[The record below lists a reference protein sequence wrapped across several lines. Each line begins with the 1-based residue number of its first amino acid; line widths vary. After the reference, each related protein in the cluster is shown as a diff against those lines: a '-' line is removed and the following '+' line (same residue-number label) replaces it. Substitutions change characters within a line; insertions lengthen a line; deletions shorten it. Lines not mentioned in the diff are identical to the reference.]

1 MKKIT
6 LSLLLIVFTCSLK
19 AQTIPNDWWQVT
31 ELATMPIPISNNAV
45 TEGFDANGKAYLYSF
60 GGIDSTKIWSGI
72 TLKSFRYDITNDT
85 WDTIPNLPD
94 TLGKIAAGASYID
107 SIIYIIGGYHV
118 FANSNEISSNK
129 VHRFNTRTNSY
140 MSNATPIPVA
150 IDDHVQAVYKD
161 SLIFVVTGWSNTTNV
176 PNVQIYD
183 VQNDTW
189 LVGTPTPN
197 NNTYKAFGATGT
209 ILGDTL
215 YYHGGASTG
224 FNFPGQNTLRKGYIN
239 PTNPTQ
245 ITWFSTSTPFISYRA
260 IAFPFNNN
268 EIHIIGGSEVTYN
281 FNGIAYNG
289 SGGVAPTNRSF
300 SYSPYNYISV
310 FNTKLIAENVPTP
323 FTDFPMDLRGY
334 GHVLGAYYV
343 AGGMLPNQVVSNK
356 LFRFILNI
364 SVSSIN
370 ENQTIS
376 FKTFP
381 NPTNQAVRLVFE
393 DTQQKTLELTDLNGK
408 SLFKQITSEKE
419 FNLDVSSYPKGIYL
433 LNVIANQKTGT
444 QKIVVQ

>member
-1 MKKIT
+1 MKNIT
-6 LSLLLIVFTCSLK
+6 LSLLLILISYHLK
-19 AQTIPNDWWQVT
+19 AQSGGYGWTVSEKQ
-31 ELATMPIPISNNAV
+31 TMPMPVSNNAV
-45 TEGFDANGKAYLYSF
+45 ALGFDANAKAYMYSF

-72 TLKSFRYDITNDT
+72 NLKSFRYDIANDV
-85 WDTIPNLPD
+85 WDTLPNLPD

-140 MSNATPIPVA
+140 MTDATPIPVA

-161 SLIFVVTGWSNTTNV
+161 SLIYVVTGWSNTTNV

-189 LVGTPTPN
+189 LIGTSTPN

-224 FNFPGQNTLRKGYIN
+224 FNFPIQSSLRKGYIN
-239 PTNPTQ
+239 PTSPTQ
-245 ITWFSTSTPFISYRA
+245 ITWTSATTSFFTYRA
-260 IAFPFNNN
+260 VAFPFDN
-268 EIHIIGGSEVTYN
+268 EICFLGGSSTTYN

-289 SGGVAPTNRSF
+289 SGGVAPRNKLSTYDIF
-300 SYSPYNYISV
+300 S
-310 FNTKLIAENVPTP
+310 TQ
-323 FTDFPMDLRGY
+323 FTDSIPLLNEFGLPFQGVIPMDLRGIAFDFNI
-334 GHVLGAYYV
+334 GIFLC
-343 AGGMLPNQVVSNK
+343 GGMLENQLVSNK
-356 LFRFILNI
+356 TFQITF
-364 SVSSIN
+364 SVLDAIN
-370 ENQTIS
+370 ENRTIL

-381 NPTNQAVRLVFE
+381 NPTNQTVRLVFE
-393 DTQQKTLELTDLNGK
+393 DTQQKTLELTDLSGK
-408 SLFKQITSEKE
+408 SIFIRNTSEKE
-419 FNLDVSSYPKGIYL
+419 LNLDVSSYPKGIYL
-433 LNVIANQKTGT
+433 LKVMSNNKIGM
-444 QKIVVQ
+444 QKIIIQ